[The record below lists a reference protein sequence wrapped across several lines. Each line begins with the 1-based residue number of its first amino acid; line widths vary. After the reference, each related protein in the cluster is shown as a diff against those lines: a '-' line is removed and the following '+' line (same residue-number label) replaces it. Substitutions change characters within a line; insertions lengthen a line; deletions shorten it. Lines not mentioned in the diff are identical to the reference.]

1 MRQRKIAGSRGGG
14 RWEQGSSRGLLGGRK
29 QAGAPFVEASC
40 CRKQQGTFFFEGN
53 GQVTCISLLCAFHM
67 TVENLKS
74 ECSAV
79 GAVGAMSP
87 VSVLYSFLM
96 HSA

>member
-14 RWEQGSSRGLLGGRK
+14 RWEQGGSRGLLGGRK

-74 ECSAV
+74 KCSAV
-79 GAVGAMSP
+79 GAVGAMS
-87 VSVLYSFLM
+87 VIFFF
-96 HSA
+96 